1 MFNQGAE
8 VGPYIGM
15 YSWCPQ
21 RQALPSFVA
30 ILKYDLPPTMIKSIK
45 KGLKESTWLPA
56 CRARISFR
64 SFRLGAGSPDGW
76 FMSTMNF
83 FARKSA

>member
-1 MFNQGAE
+1 
-8 VGPYIGM
+8 
-15 YSWCPQ
+15 
-21 RQALPSFVA
+21 
-30 ILKYDLPPTMIKSIK
+30 LPPTMIKSIK